1 MFGGERM
8 SLENITYPLT
18 MTHRRTNITS
28 KPFDNPHIR
37 QIIDRM
43 IRTVTT
49 LNPGAPLICDPFA
62 NKSFTSGL
70 YNCITNDLNPE
81 FDTTFNLEFHDFAK
95 KMKDNCMKFDLI
107 LFDPPYSLRQLKEQ
121 YNGIGKD
128 LELWQTHNMWS
139 KGKDD
144 LIDCLIEGG
153 YIISF
158 GWHSSGWGKKRGMV
172 KKEIHLFEQVA
183 REDRYDLILTI
194 ERKEQSKL
202 ELLFEGI
209 EE

>member
-1 MFGGERM
+1 M
-8 SLENITYPLT
+8 SLEKITYPLT
-18 MTHRRTNITS
+18 MTHRRTNLTS

-49 LNPGAPLICDPFA
+49 LNINQEKFGRDVLICDPFA
-62 NKSFTSGL
+62 NQSFTSGL
-70 YNCITNDLNPE
+70 YNCITNDLNPG
-81 FDTTFNLEFHDFAK
+81 FNTHFNLEFKDFAK
-95 KMKDNCMKFDLI
+95 KMKLDGMKFDLI
-107 LFDPPYSLRQLKEQ
+107 LFDPPYSLRQLKDH
-121 YNGIGKD
+121 YDGIGKD

-139 KGKDD
+139 EGKDH
-144 LIDCLIEGG
+144 LIDCLIPGG

-183 REDRYDLILTI
+183 REDRYDLIMTI

-202 ELLFEGI
+202 KLLFEEI